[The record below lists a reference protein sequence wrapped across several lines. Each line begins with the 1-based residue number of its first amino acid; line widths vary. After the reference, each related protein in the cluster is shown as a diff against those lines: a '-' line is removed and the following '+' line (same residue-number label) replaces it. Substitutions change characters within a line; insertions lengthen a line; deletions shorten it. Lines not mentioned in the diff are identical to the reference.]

1 MKSIHQL
8 RKAGNKV
15 CVNHE
20 RRYFDVINNRYV
32 YLTNYEYSLLSDDSF
47 VIGPYATGGYTTIT
61 ITTTD
66 NQDLIGQSECSKYDN
81 YNKKLGV
88 YYALKRIFGGCGGG
102 CSGCACQH

>member
-61 ITTTD
+61 ITTI
-66 NQDLIGQSECSKYDN
+66 NS
-81 YNKKLGV
+81 NKLLPL
-88 YYALKRIFGGCGGG
+88 AE
-102 CSGCACQH
+102 